1 MIVGKRNQVIRENM
15 LKCFDT
21 EFFRNPFHK
30 FLLTISTVNIYRTQM
45 IFRIKRNLQQYP
57 QQFWL
62 IAFGM
67 LFGTIG
73 TSMIWPFLMIYVS
86 EKLNVGLAVVASLVT
101 INAITNL
108 VFSFVAGPVTD
119 KLGRKWVM
127 VISLAGNGLCYLFL
141 SFATSLSAFAILM
154 ALRGVFNPLYQV
166 GTDAMVADIIQPEKR
181 AEGYSVLRMSNNLGV
196 AIGPAIGGFVTSA
209 SYSVAFYLAAAGL
222 LIYSLLLIFKAKE
235 TLIKDHSIT
244 AIKERFGGYGQVL
257 KDKPF
262 IQFNAIYALTF
273 ITAAMV
279 WVLMAVY
286 LKQNFGINEKN
297 YGFIPTTNAIM
308 VVTLQILITRQTKKH
323 NALPMMAFG
332 AAFYAAAAFMIAF
345 GRGFWFF
352 WLAMVVMTFGELIMV
367 PTATTFS
374 ANLAPAAKRGRYM
387 SVHGMT
393 NGISSGIGP
402 LLGGALNDSISPQA
416 PWLAGGFISTV
427 SVAFYALLYRNQKH
441 SNRMKIPD

>member
-1 MIVGKRNQVIRENM
+1 
-15 LKCFDT
+15 
-21 EFFRNPFHK
+21 
-30 FLLTISTVNIYRTQM
+30 M
-45 IFRIKRNLQQYP
+45 IFRLKRNFQQYP

-67 LFGTIG
+67 LVATIG
-73 TSMIWPFLMIYVS
+73 VSMIWPFLMIYVS
-86 EKLNVGLAVVASLVT
+86 EKLDVGLAVVASLVT

-108 VFSFVAGPVTD
+108 IFSFVAGPLTD

-127 VISLAGNGLCYLFL
+127 VISLAGNGLCYILL
-141 SFATSLSAFAILM
+141 SFATSLPAFAVLM

-166 GTDAMVADIIQPEKR
+166 GTDAMVADIIEPEKR
-181 AEGYSVLRMSNNLGV
+181 AEGYSLLRMSNNLGV

-209 SYSVAFYLAAAGL
+209 SYAVAFYLAAAGL
-222 LIYSLLLIFKAKE
+222 LIFSILLLVRAKE
-235 TLIKDHSIT
+235 TLQKDLSISP
-244 AIKERFGGYGQVL
+244 IKERFGGYGQVL

-279 WVLMAVY
+279 WVLLAVY
-286 LKQNFGINEKN
+286 LKQNFGINEKI

-323 NALPMMAFG
+323 AALPVMAFG

-387 SVHGMT
+387 SVHGMAS
-393 NGISSGIGP
+393 GISSGIGP

-416 PWLAGGFISTV
+416 PWLAGGLIGTISIFFY
-427 SVAFYALLYRNQKH
+427 SVLFRRQK
-441 SNRMKIPD
+441 DDA